1 MHELGIVY
9 EILKTVDEVSREQEL
24 EKVTKITLQVGEMS
38 GVLPDY
44 LVACWEMIRSETD
57 YPDMEMV
64 TETLPV
70 IGMCRDCCKLY
81 RLNACGRQ
89 CPYCGSSSYD
99 IVTGREFKI
108 KNIEAY

>member
-9 EILKTVDEVSREQEL
+9 EILKTVDEVSREQKL

-44 LVACWEMIRSETD
+44 LVACWDMIRSETD
-57 YPDMEMV
+57 YPEMEMV

-70 IGMCRDCCKLY
+70 IGLCNDCCKLY
-81 RLNACGRQ
+81 SLNANSRQ
-89 CPYCGSSSYD
+89 CPYCGSGKYE
-99 IVTGREFKI
+99 ILTGREFKI

>member
-44 LVACWEMIRSETD
+44 LVACWNMIRSETN
-57 YPDMEMV
+57 YPEMEMV

-70 IGMCRDCCKLY
+70 IGMCNDCCKLY
-81 RLNACGRQ
+81 SLNANSRQ
-89 CPYCGSSSYD
+89 CPYCGSGNYE
-99 IVTGREFKI
+99 ILTGREFKI